1 MITPKTRSLMIG
13 LAMLAAI
20 LACNVLR
27 TAPQVSNIRMATD
40 ESGKTATSSYAP
52 DASFF
57 LYADLKG
64 LAANQ
69 VLEAR
74 WYAIN
79 ADGVAQNSEINSS
92 IYKYQP
98 GIEEIYFRL
107 DPSGGPWPT
116 GSYRVEV
123 FLDGQKVG
131 EQGFSVQ

>member
-1 MITPKTRSLMIG
+1 MVGI
-13 LAMLAAI
+13 AMLAAI
-20 LACNVLR
+20 LGCNVLR

-40 ESGKTATSSYAP
+40 ESGKAATSSYAP
-52 DASFF
+52 GASFF

-74 WYAIN
+74 WYAVN

-92 IYKYQP
+92 IYKYQA

-116 GSYRVEV
+116 GSYRVEM